1 MFKSLLLGAI
11 ASVFMVTQAMA
22 DYTLIVPQA
31 PGKGTSVW
39 GEIIAKNL
47 EKFIGEPVV
56 VRHIPGA
63 RDIPGFN
70 KFHKSLR
77 FNDKTIMV
85 AHGGNGVSYLL
96 DKIDYNYFDYELIG
110 SMNNDIVLGKQAGK
124 DEKSGTWTIAGGSF

>member
-1 MFKSLLLGAI
+1 MKKLLTAI
-11 ASVFMVTQAMA
+11 AAALTMSATTAFA

-63 RDIPGFN
+63 RDIPW
-70 KFHKSLR
+70 L
-77 FNDKTIMV
+77 
-85 AHGGNGVSYLL
+85 
-96 DKIDYNYFDYELIG
+96 
-110 SMNNDIVLGKQAGK
+110 
-124 DEKSGTWTIAGGSF
+124 

>member
-1 MFKSLLLGAI
+1 MFRKLLMTVALTFGLATS
-11 ASVFMVTQAMA
+11 ALA
-22 DYTLIVPQA
+22 DYTLIVPQE

-70 KFHKSLR
+70 KFHNSLR
-77 FNDKTIMV
+77 FDDKTIMV

-96 DKIDYNYFDYELIG
+96 DKVDYNYFDYELIG
-110 SMNNDIVLGKQAGK
+110 SMNNDIVCINKPN
-124 DEKSGTWTIAGGSF
+124 S

>member
-1 MFKSLLLGAI
+1 MKKLLMTLVLALGLSGPAL
-11 ASVFMVTQAMA
+11 A
-22 DYTLIVPQA
+22 DYTLIVPQE

-70 KFHKSLR
+70 KFHNSLR
-77 FNDKTIMV
+77 FDDKTIMV
-85 AHGGNGVSYLL
+85 AHGGNGCLL
-96 DKIDYNYFDYELIG
+96 YTSPSPRDR
-110 SMNNDIVLGKQAGK
+110 Q
-124 DEKSGTWTIAGGSF
+124 KSRMPSSA